1 MVQIEKEILT
11 EENLYVLPEPN
22 YTEVV
27 SNELW
32 FKAFQVEVVL
42 ELTAEWSTVPFI
54 ARYRKERTGNLDE
67 EQIRA
72 IIELRD
78 KTEKIYKAKQTAI
91 NGIVELW
98 KMTPELFENILKAK
112 TLKEVEEIYKPYKSK
127 KKTKA
132 MIAIEKWFQFVA
144 DIIKKNIE
152 IQPHP
157 SPLLKGEGIEQLD
170 NLLNQYPI
178 EEILEWSV
186 HIISAEVSAN
196 SDLRAD
202 LMETLQK
209 YWTIVSKKK
218 TDKALEK
225 LNEKDRWQISKF
237 DIYSDFSL
245 KISWLKPYQILA
257 LNRWENIWILWVK
270 VEKTDM
276 TNEWVKKHYSR
287 ILSSLPFPKGWPDR
301 PPEGGG
307 ISKQV
312 RLPFIPLLEQAF
324 QDGYEALFTSVEN
337 ELRWILSE
345 VWEDDAIETFKQN
358 LANLLM
364 TKPEYGKKILAI
376 DPGYRAGCKMVI
388 LDNLWNP
395 VSFDK
400 IYLHQENDAKAK
412 LKLIFDKENIDVV
425 VVWNGT
431 WVNET
436 VAILQTLTDK
446 EIFIVNESGASVYS
460 ASKTAQEEFP
470 DLDSLDRW
478 TVSIGRRYIDPLSE
492 LVKVPVWSI
501 WVGMYQHDVPEKKL
515 EEKLW
520 NVVEDTVNEV
530 WINVNTAS
538 SYVLSYISGIDKR
551 SAKKIYNNRPYKS
564 REHLKKQLSD
574 KVYEQ
579 AAWFLRVP
587 ESKEILDNTDIHPEQ
602 YELARYIINTPILNS
617 FPLQEKEATLFLNEN
632 KSELVKTYP
641 DVNVSTIEFIVNS
654 IKNSGIEKR
663 VNSTH
668 KKASKSWEKADI
680 KVWDTIE
687 WVIRNV
693 VAFWAFVDIG
703 MKNDWLVHVSQI
715 SDSFVKDPKEVVE
728 VWQTVRV
735 KITAIDDKTGKIQ
748 LTMKWI

>member
-1 MVQIEKEILT
+1 MS
-11 EENLYVLPEPN
+11 EENIYILQEPN
-22 YTEVV
+22 YIEIV
-27 SNELW
+27 SSELW
-32 FKAFQVEVVL
+32 FKHFQVEVVL
-42 ELTAEWSTVPFI
+42 ELTLEWSTVPFI
-54 ARYRKERTGNLDE
+54 ARYRKERTWNLDE
-67 EQIRA
+67 DQIRA

-78 KTEKIYKAKQTAI
+78 KTEKIYKAKQIAI
-91 NGIVELW
+91 NGITELW

-144 DIIKKNIE
+144 DIIKKNID
-152 IQPHP
+152 ISSSQF
-157 SPLLKGEGIEQLD
+157 SSLDQKWQEQLD
-170 NLLNQYPI
+170 NLLKDYTL
-178 EEILEWSV
+178 EEILEWSM

-209 YWTIVSKKK
+209 YWTIISKKK

-225 LNEKDRWQISKF
+225 LNEKDKWQISKF

-257 LNRWENIWILWVK
+257 LNRWENIWILWLK
-270 VEKTDM
+270 IEKTD
-276 TNEWVKKHYSR
+276 TTFDWIKKHYSR
-287 ILSSLPFPKGWPDR
+287 ILSSLPFPNGLHEVK
-301 PPEGGG
+301 G
-307 ISKQV
+307 ISKIV
-312 RLPFIPLLEQAF
+312 RLPFIDLLEQSF
-324 QDGYEALFTSVEN
+324 KEGYEALFISVEN

-345 VWEDDAIETFKQN
+345 IWENDAIETFKQN

-364 TKPEYGKKILAI
+364 TKPEYGQKILAI

-388 LDNLWNP
+388 LDELWNP
-395 VSFDK
+395 ILFDK
-400 IYLHQENDAKAK
+400 VFLHNKNETQIK
-412 LKLIFDKENIDVV
+412 LKSLIYKEKPWVI

-436 VAILQTLTDK
+436 VEILHWITDI
-446 EIFIVNESGASVYS
+446 EIFIVNESWASVYS

-492 LVKVPVWSI
+492 LVKIPVWSI
-501 WVGMYQHDVPEKKL
+501 WVWMYQHDISEKKL

-520 NVVEDTVNEV
+520 NVVEDTVNEIG
-530 WINVNTAS
+530 INVNSAS
-538 SYVLSYISGIDKR
+538 SYVLNYISGIDKR
-551 SAKKIYNNRPYKS
+551 TAKKIYNNRPYKS

-574 KVYEQ
+574 KIYEQ
-579 AAWFLRVP
+579 AVWFLRVP
-587 ESKEILDNTDIHPEQ
+587 QSKEIFDNSDIHPEQ
-602 YELARYIINTPILNS
+602 YELARFIIQAHPWFYS
-617 FPLQEKEATLFLNEN
+617 PLQEKDATIFYS
-632 KSELVKTYP
+632 KFELELKKFYS
-641 DVNVSTIEFIVNS
+641 DVNVSTIEFIINS
-654 IKNSGIEKR
+654 IKNSWIEKR

-668 KKASKSWEKADI
+668 KRAIKLWEKIEIKIWDI
-680 KVWDTIE
+680 IE

-693 VAFWAFVDIG
+693 VAFGAFVDIG

-715 SDSFVKDPKEVVE
+715 SDSFVKDPKEIVE
-728 VWQTVRV
+728 VWQTVKV
-735 KITAIDDKTGKIQ
+735 KVTSMDEKTGKIQ
-748 LTMKWI
+748 LSMKWF